1 MPGQA
6 SPGQE
11 PPDQESPQRGG
22 TTIKLLTVNVHKGF
36 TLFNR
41 RFILHELKAALR
53 DAGPDIVF
61 LQEVIGTHHRHARR
75 LAAWPATSQYEFL
88 ADSLWSD
95 FAYGRN
101 AVYPEGD
108 HGNAVLSRWPIVTH
122 KNHDVSVD
130 NHESRGMLHCTVRHP
145 DLAGDMHAVCV
156 HLGLR
161 EAHRRA
167 QLGQLCALVQRLG
180 DDAPVLVG
188 GDFNDWRRR
197 ASPLLAGCR
206 LHDVFRRALGR
217 EPRTYPARWPLLAL
231 DRIYVRD
238 VAAARP
244 VALASRVWRHL
255 SDHAPLAA
263 EVRL

>member
-11 PPDQESPQRGG
+11 SPDQESPQRGG

-101 AVYPEGD
+101 AVYPDGD

-244 VALASRVWRHL
+244 GPLASRVWRHL

>member
-1 MPGQA
+1 MPGREA
-6 SPGQE
+6 
-11 PPDQESPQRGG
+11 PPQQRPVV
-22 TTIKLLTVNVHKGF
+22 KVLTVNVHKGF

-41 RFILHELKAALR
+41 RFILHELRAALR
-53 DAGPDIVF
+53 DAEPDIVF

-75 LAAWPATSQYEFL
+75 LASWPATSQYEFL

-101 AVYPEGD
+101 AVYPDGD
-108 HGNAVLSRWPIVTH
+108 HGNAVLSRWPIVEH
-122 KNHDVSVD
+122 QNHDVSIGTQ
-130 NHESRGMLHCTVRHP
+130 ESRGMLHCKVRHP
-145 DLAGDMHAVCV
+145 QLADAMHVVCV

-161 EAHRRA
+161 EAHRQT
-167 QLGQLCALVQRLG
+167 QLGRLCALVRQI
-180 DDAPVLVG
+180 DDSAPVLVA

-197 ASPLLAGCR
+197 AGQLLAGCAM
-206 LHDVFRRALGR
+206 HDVYRGTLGR
-217 EPRTYPARWPLLAL
+217 EPRTFPARWPLLAL
-231 DRIYVRD
+231 DRIYVRN
-238 VAAARP
+238 VTAARP

>member
-1 MPGQA
+1 MPGQETA
-6 SPGQE
+6 SCTPA
-11 PPDQESPQRGG
+11 
-22 TTIKLLTVNVHKGF
+22 TLKVLTVNVHKGF

-41 RFILHELKAALR
+41 RFILHELRAALR
-53 DAGPDIVF
+53 DARPDIVF
-61 LQEVIGTHHRHARR
+61 LQEVIGSHHRHARR

-101 AVYPEGD
+101 AVYPDGD
-108 HGNAVLSRWPIVTH
+108 HGNAVLSRWPILH
-122 KNHDVSVD
+122 HENHDVSVGG
-130 NHESRGMLHCTVRHP
+130 HESRGMLHCTVRHP
-145 DLAGDMHAVCV
+145 GVSRELHVVCV

-161 EAHRRA
+161 EAHRRV
-167 QLGQLCALVQRLG
+167 QLGRLCGLVRG
-180 DDAPVLVG
+180 ITAGAPVLIA

-197 ASPLLAGCR
+197 AGQLMAACSAR
-206 LHDVFRRALGR
+206 DVFRAALGR
-217 EPRTYPARWPLLAL
+217 EPRTFPARWPMLAL

-238 VAAARP
+238 VAGARP

>member
-1 MPGQA
+1 MAGP
-6 SPGQE
+6 E
-11 PPDQESPQRGG
+11 PATHERAAL
-22 TTIKLLTVNVHKGF
+22 KLLTVNVHKGF

-41 RFILHELKAALR
+41 RFILHELRAALR
-53 DAGPDIVF
+53 DARPDIVF
-61 LQEVIGTHHRHARR
+61 LQEVIGSHHRHARR

-101 AVYPEGD
+101 AVYPDGD
-108 HGNAVLSRWPIVTH
+108 HGNAVLSRWPIVRYQ
-122 KNHDVSVD
+122 NHDVSVG
-130 NHESRGMLHCTVRHP
+130 NHESRGMLHCAVRHP
-145 DLAGDMHAVCV
+145 DLAGDLHAVCV

-161 EAHRRA
+161 ECHRQA
-167 QLGQLCALVQRLG
+167 QLARLCALVRDIG
-180 DDAPVLVG
+180 AGAPVLIA

-197 ASPLLAGCR
+197 ATRLLAGCSVR
-206 LHDVFRRALGR
+206 DVFHATLGR
-217 EPRTYPARWPLLAL
+217 EPRTFPAQWPLLAL

-244 VALASRVWRHL
+244 IALASRVWRHL